1 MNWFYNVKDQ
11 IFYVK
16 DHIFKHIIYIH
27 IVYNYFIY
35 MYVYIFIYIYI
46 YMILFYIIKYINNIY
61 KLYITTLAWTSGEK
75 KKLLNLWIH
84 DIEENIT
91 TQEHYWALN
100 VWLA

>member
-1 MNWFYNVKDQ
+1 MDQ
-11 IFYVK
+11 
-16 DHIFKHIIYIH
+16 
-27 IVYNYFIY
+27 
-35 MYVYIFIYIYI
+35 
-46 YMILFYIIKYINNIY
+46 
-61 KLYITTLAWTSGEK
+61 WGK